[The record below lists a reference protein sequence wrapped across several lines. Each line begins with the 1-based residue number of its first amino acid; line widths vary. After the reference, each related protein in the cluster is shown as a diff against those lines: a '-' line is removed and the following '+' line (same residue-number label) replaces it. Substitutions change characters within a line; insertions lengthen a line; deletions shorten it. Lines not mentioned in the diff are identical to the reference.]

1 VTSLI
6 SEAARTRL
14 SVHIPRTHLSGVSVL
29 RALAS
34 TIVFD
39 FQSQLPK
46 RSSCS
51 AGNAPVPRLSN
62 SFSSFLSLQG
72 LHLSPE
78 RDVRGE
84 SNLHFARATGLLPPA
99 DVFTPA
105 RTEDQRSTRYKTL
118 SFPTP
123 SASSRAPIR
132 LASPSSVTISSDVIL
147 SNSTDARCAGPNS
160 ALRMR
165 VSRSGLRRTSAR
177 RHQAM

>member
-6 SEAARTRL
+6 SEAARTRP

-29 RALAS
+29 RALAP

-51 AGNAPVPRLSN
+51 AGNALIPRLSN
-62 SFSSFLSLQG
+62 VRSFLSLQG
-72 LHLSPE
+72 LHVSPE

-105 RTEDQRSTRYKTL
+105 RTEDQPSTRYKTL